1 MIYLSQYK
9 AFIFD
14 MDGVIVNN
22 HSYHL
27 MAWKIFCDKYSFPFN
42 INTFSQQYFGKSN
55 FEILSE
61 LSDKK
66 VTEMEALTLGEE
78 KEIIYRELY
87 AKEIMAH
94 TGLLDLLKVLKS
106 NDKLT
111 AVASSAPISNINF
124 VLDKLKIREYFNTLV
139 DASMVKFSKPNPEIY
154 LKASSALNIEPK
166 ECLVFEDSHSGI
178 KAAQDAGM
186 NVVVLATTHSKNE
199 LNYNLDII
207 DDFKELLHYEY

>member
-1 MIYLSQYK
+1 MIYLSKYK

-27 MAWKIFCDKYSFPFN
+27 KAWEIFCNKYSFPFN
-42 INTFSQQYFGKSN
+42 EDTFSKQYFGKSN
-55 FEILSE
+55 LEILSE

-66 VTEMEALTLGEE
+66 VTGMEALALGEE

-87 AKEIMAH
+87 SKEISAH
-94 TGLLDLLKVLKS
+94 TGLLDLLEVLKS

-124 VLDKLKIREYFNTLV
+124 VLDKLKIREYFNTV
-139 DASMVKFSKPNPEIY
+139 VHASMVKFSKPNPEIY
-154 LKASSALNIEPK
+154 LKAASALNIEPK

-178 KAAQDAGM
+178 KAALGAGM
-186 NVVVLATTHSKNE
+186 DVVVLATTHNRNE
-199 LNYNLDII
+199 LNYDLDII
-207 DDFKELLHYEY
+207 DDFKNTEIKQ

>member
-1 MIYLSQYK
+1 MIYLSKYK

-27 MAWKIFCDKYSFPFN
+27 KAWEIFCNKYSFPFD

-55 FEILSE
+55 YEILSE
-61 LSDKK
+61 LSHKK

-87 AKEIMAH
+87 SKEILVH
-94 TGLLDLLKVLKS
+94 TGLLDFLEVLKS
-106 NDKLT
+106 NNKLT

-124 VLDKLKIREYFNTLV
+124 VLDKLRIREYFNTIV

-154 LKASSALNIEPK
+154 LKAAHALNIEPR

-178 KAAQDAGM
+178 KAALDAGM
-186 NVVVLATTHSKNE
+186 EVVILSTTHKRNE
-199 LNYNLDII
+199 LNYNMAIVE
-207 DDFKELLHYEY
+207 DFTKLTY

>member
-1 MIYLSQYK
+1 MIYLSKYK

-22 HSYHL
+22 HSFHL
-27 MAWKIFCDKYSFPFN
+27 KAWEIFCNMHSFPFD
-42 INTFSQQYFGKSN
+42 INTFSQRYFGKSN

-61 LSDKK
+61 LSNGK
-66 VTEMEALTLGEE
+66 VSEKEALALGEE

-87 AKEIMAH
+87 SKEISAH
-94 TGLLDLLKVLKS
+94 TGLLDVLEVLKS
-106 NDKLT
+106 NNKLT

-124 VLDKLKIREYFNTLV
+124 VLDKLKIREYFNTVV

-154 LKASSALNIEPK
+154 LKAASALNIEPR

-178 KAAQDAGM
+178 KAALRAGM
-186 NVVVLATTHSKNE
+186 DVVVLATTHKKNE
-199 LNYNLDII
+199 LNYNMAIVE
-207 DDFKELLHYEY
+207 DFTKLTY

>member
-1 MIYLSQYK
+1 MIYLSKYK

-27 MAWKIFCDKYSFPFN
+27 KAWEIFCNKYSFPFD

-55 FEILSE
+55 YEILSE
-61 LSDKK
+61 LSHKK

-87 AKEIMAH
+87 SKEILVH
-94 TGLLDLLKVLKS
+94 TGLLDFLEVLKS
-106 NDKLT
+106 NNKLT

-124 VLDKLKIREYFNTLV
+124 VLDKLRIREYFNTIV

-154 LKASSALNIEPK
+154 LKAAHALNIEPR

-178 KAAQDAGM
+178 KAALGAGM
-186 NVVVLATTHSKNE
+186 DVVVLATTHNRNE
-199 LNYNLDII
+199 LNYDLDII
-207 DDFKELLHYEY
+207 DDFKNTEIKQ